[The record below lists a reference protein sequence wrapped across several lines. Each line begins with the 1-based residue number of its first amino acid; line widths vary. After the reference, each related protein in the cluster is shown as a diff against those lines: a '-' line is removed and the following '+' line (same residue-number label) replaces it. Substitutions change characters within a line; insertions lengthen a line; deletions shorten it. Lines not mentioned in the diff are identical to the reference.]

1 MLINVTWCQKERHR
15 YAWWHFFPLRESTT
29 AYNVT
34 FEQVIELVS
43 LDIISTVKKREKG
56 IISNRFIF
64 GFIVNYVA
72 VVLEERKIY
81 DPQQMIYNN
90 HIKLKSPEI
99 NFMTVIF
106 CLYLLKCFA
115 YTLPMNE
122 CKRVEVAQCS
132 HSKWEIMT
140 WYYVV
145 ENDSILPQ
153 TNKSQGE

>member
-1 MLINVTWCQKERHR
+1 M
-15 YAWWHFFPLRESTT
+15 PLRESMT

-64 GFIVNYVA
+64 GFIVNYVP

-81 DPQQMIYNN
+81 DPQQMINNN

-132 HSKWEIMT
+132 HSR
-140 WYYVV
+140 
-145 ENDSILPQ
+145 
-153 TNKSQGE
+153 